1 MKPLT
6 KTLASLSVLAIAAS
20 SFAWIDTGHMA
31 IAAIAEG
38 RLTKKAWDECDRLA
52 RIGADDKT
60 KGFVQ
65 ASVWADDTKTSE
77 NGPWHYINIP
87 FRPDGRPAK
96 VKPAEENVVWAINR
110 FSEVLKDKSKPD
122 AQRADA
128 LRYLIHFVGD
138 IHQPLHSV
146 AMESDAFPNGDRGGN
161 EVKIKTGEI
170 FSMMERPPDN
180 LHFLWDMG
188 AGIFMPGLEHRP
200 LAPDAEGRIRILG
213 QNLTIRYPLSSFKEQ
228 VKDLDPM
235 NWAKESRRTAEDIV
249 YRLRTGN
256 EIDLSYV
263 AIAKTIAGQRAALA
277 GYRLAALLNKLVG

>member
-1 MKPLT
+1 MKPLC
-6 KTLASLSVLAIAAS
+6 KVFVALSSLAITS
-20 SFAWIDTGHMA
+20 SCFAWIDTGHMA

-38 RLTKKAWDECDRLA
+38 RLTRKAWDECIRLA
-52 RIGADDKT
+52 KIGGDEKT
-60 KGFVQ
+60 TGFVQ
-65 ASVWADDTKTSE
+65 ASVWADDNKTSE
-77 NGPWHYINIP
+77 NGAWHYINIP
-87 FRPDGRPAK
+87 YRPDGRPAK
-96 VKPAEENVVWAINR
+96 IKPAEENVVWAINR
-110 FSEVLKDKSKPD
+110 FSEVLKDKSRPD
-122 AQRADA
+122 AERADA
-128 LRYLIHFVGD
+128 LRYLIHFVAD
-138 IHQPLHSV
+138 IHQPLHAV

-200 LAPDAEGRIRILG
+200 LTPDAEGRMRILG
-213 QNLTIRYPLSSFKEQ
+213 QNLTSRYPLTSFKEQ
-228 VKDLDPM
+228 AKDLDPTH
-235 NWAKESRRTAEDIV
+235 WANESRKTAEDIV
-249 YRLRTGN
+249 YRIRTVG